1 MVSSK
6 LMGERDNH
14 EPQREDAGGFQTT
27 HWSLVLRAGHR
38 EDRDADAALA
48 ALCQRYWFPLYAYL
62 RRRLADVHEAQD
74 MTQEFFAWLLEKN
87 TLAGASPE
95 RGRFRAFLLTA
106 AKHFL
111 ANQRD
116 RAKAQ
121 KRGGG
126 VRAWRLDLDAGES
139 RLGLQAFDDL
149 TPERIFERQW
159 VLTLLD
165 LVMQR
170 LETEYR
176 SSGRAEQFERLKGA
190 LTGQRDRL
198 PYAGL
203 ATELAI
209 SEDAARQ
216 AASRLRKRYRELLRA
231 EVSQTLAE
239 PGDVDDEIRSLFEVL
254 GR

>member
-1 MVSSK
+1 
-6 LMGERDNH
+6 MGEQRKH
-14 EPQREDAGGFQTT
+14 EPQGEDAGGFQTT
-27 HWSLVLRAGHR
+27 HWSMVLRAGHR
-38 EDRDADAALA
+38 ADRDADAALA
-48 ALCQRYWFPLYAYL
+48 ALCQRYWFPLYAYV
-62 RRRLADVHEAQD
+62 RRHVADVHEAQD
-74 MTQEFFAWLLEKN
+74 MTQQFFTWLLEKN
-87 TLAGASPE
+87 ALAAASPE

-126 VRAWRLDLDAGES
+126 LRPLRLDLAAGES
-139 RLGLQAFDDL
+139 RLGIEPSDDM
-149 TPERIFERQW
+149 TPERLFERQW

-170 LETEYR
+170 LETECR
-176 SSGRAEQFERLKGA
+176 LAGRLEQFERLKGVLA
-190 LTGQRDRL
+190 GQQDRL
-198 PYAGL
+198 PYAALG
-203 ATELAI
+203 AELKI

-231 EVSQTLAE
+231 EVAQTLAD
-239 PGDVDDEIRSLFEVL
+239 PGDIDDEIRSLFAAL

>member
-1 MVSSK
+1 MG
-6 LMGERDNH
+6 LMEDQRNH
-14 EPQREDAGGFQTT
+14 VPPGDDAGHFQTT

-48 ALCQRYWFPLYAYL
+48 VLCQHYWFPLYAYV
-62 RRRLADVHEAQD
+62 RRHVADVDQAQD

-87 TLAGASPE
+87 TLAAASPE

-106 AKHFL
+106 VKHFL

-121 KRGGG
+121 KRRGG
-126 VRAWRLDLDAGES
+126 VRPLQLDLEAGES
-139 RLGLQAFDDL
+139 RLGLQPVDDM
-149 TPERIFERQW
+149 TPERLFERQW

-165 LVMQR
+165 LVMRR

-176 SSGRAEQFERLKGA
+176 LSGRAEQFERLQGT

-198 PYAGL
+198 PYAAL
-203 ATELAI
+203 AAELEI
-209 SEDAARQ
+209 SEEAARQ
-216 AASRLRKRYRELLRA
+216 AAGRLRKRYRELLRE

-239 PGDVDDEIRSLFEVL
+239 PGEIDDEIRSLFEVL

>member
-1 MVSSK
+1 MI
-6 LMGERDNH
+6 
-14 EPQREDAGGFQTT
+14 EPHDDAPNAEARGSFQTT

-38 EDRDADAALA
+38 EDQDSGVALA
-48 ALCQRYWFPLYAYL
+48 ELCQRYWYPVYAYV
-62 RRRLADVHEAQD
+62 RRRTTDVHEAQD
-74 MTQEFFAWLLEKN
+74 LVQEFFAWLLEKN
-87 TLAGASPE
+87 PLAGASPE

-106 AKHFL
+106 VKNFL

-126 VRAWRLDLDAGES
+126 VRPWRVDLEAGES
-139 RLGLQAFDDL
+139 RLSFEPADDM
-149 TPERIFERQW
+149 TPERLFERQW

-165 LVMQR
+165 LVMRQ

-176 SSGRAEQFERLKGA
+176 VSGRAEHFERLKGVLA
-190 LTGQRDRL
+190 GQSDRL
-198 PYAGL
+198 PYAALG
-203 ATELAI
+203 AELQI
-209 SEDAARQ
+209 SEEAARQ

-231 EVSQTLAE
+231 EVSQTLAD
-239 PGDVDDEIRSLFEVL
+239 PGDIDDEIRSLFEVL

>member
-1 MVSSK
+1 MD
-6 LMGERDNH
+6 ERRTH
-14 EPQREDAGGFQTT
+14 EPPAQDAGGFQTT

-48 ALCQRYWFPLYAYL
+48 ALCQRYWFPLYAYV
-62 RRRLADVHEAQD
+62 RRRVADIHQAQD
-74 MTQEFFAWLLEKN
+74 MTQEFFVWLLEKN
-87 TLAGASPE
+87 TLAAASPE

-106 AKHFL
+106 VKHFL

-116 RAKAQ
+116 RARTQ

-126 VRAWRLDLDAGES
+126 VRPLRLDLDAGES
-139 RLGLQAFDDL
+139 RLGLQPVDDM
-149 TPERIFERQW
+149 TPERLFERQW

-176 SSGRAEQFERLKGA
+176 LSGRSQQFVRLQGA

-198 PYAGL
+198 PYAAL
-203 ATELAI
+203 AAELEI
-209 SEDAARQ
+209 SEEAARQ
-216 AASRLRKRYRELLRA
+216 AASRLRKRYRELLRE
-231 EVSQTLAE
+231 EVSHTLAE
-239 PGDVDDEIRSLFEVL
+239 PGEIDDEIRSLFEVL

>member
-1 MVSSK
+1 M
-6 LMGERDNH
+6 N
-14 EPQREDAGGFQTT
+14 EPHDDAPSADAGFQTT

-38 EDRDADAALA
+38 QDREADEALA
-48 ALCQRYWFPLYAYL
+48 TLCQRYWFPLYVYV
-62 RRRLADVHEAQD
+62 RRRTPDLHEAQD
-74 MTQEFFAWLLEKN
+74 LTQEFFAWLLEKN
-87 TLAGASPE
+87 ALARTSPE

-106 AKHFL
+106 AKNFL

-126 VRAWRLDLDAGES
+126 TRPWRLDLEAGES
-139 RLGLQAFDDL
+139 RLCLEPVDDV
-149 TPERIFERQW
+149 TPERQFERQW
-159 VLTLLD
+159 VLTLLER
-165 LVMQR
+165 VMQQ

-176 SSGRAEQFERLKGA
+176 SSGRGEHFERFKAVLA
-190 LTGQRDRL
+190 GQRDRL
-198 PYAGL
+198 PFAAL
-203 ATELAI
+203 AAELGM
-209 SEDAARQ
+209 SEEAARQ